1 MDINKIAK
9 FFSAIL
15 FGSSVNKKGNDI
27 DVLII
32 IPNSE
37 EISNFQRQVEIELG
51 PFYSKIDLNVISE
64 ESCYEM
70 LNKPNQLNVM
80 NEVMKNHLVLNGT
93 ESFYKILKRWKDG

>member
-1 MDINKIAK
+1 M
-9 FFSAIL
+9 
-15 FGSSVNKKGNDI
+15 
-27 DVLII
+27 
-32 IPNSE
+32 
-37 EISNFQRQVEIELG
+37 VEIGLG
-51 PFYSKIDLNVISE
+51 SFYSKIGLNVISE